1 MRISMAVL
9 AVAVLGGVFV
19 AGGCVSQAEH
29 DQIKVLN
36 RKALDAKN
44 EAMEN
49 LRKAELENTQL
60 KDELAA
66 RDQIIAIKKAEIGL
80 LDAKNEALAKTLFEL
95 EEKYRDAI
103 AAGTVPAI
111 GEIRVLPTAVDAAL
125 VKFAAENPDL
135 VEYLPKYGMVKIK
148 ADMTFAK
155 GSAEVTAAAAA
166 ALTKLAEIAN
176 SPDAKAFNVYIA
188 GHTDD
193 IPIRKAE
200 TLREHK
206 NNWGL
211 SVHRSLAVIK
221 VLFQAGV
228 DQKRMGAMGF
238 SKYHPVEP
246 NELGN
251 RGNPTNRRVEI
262 WLVPPNRFLTG
273 SVAAEADK

>member
-1 MRISMAVL
+1 
-9 AVAVLGGVFV
+9 
-19 AGGCVSQAEH
+19 
-29 DQIKVLN
+29 
-36 RKALDAKN
+36 
-44 EAMEN
+44 
-49 LRKAELENTQL
+49 
-60 KDELAA
+60 
-66 RDQIIAIKKAEIGL
+66 
-80 LDAKNEALAKTLFEL
+80 
-95 EEKYRDAI
+95 